1 MIDIYFNTDFI
12 NSLHKKLPNT
22 ILNMEIEYPDKV
34 RGHVRYD
41 SNKLSA
47 VYMFVKLNNVD
58 EYKYWSRG
66 ILKFE
71 YDGEFE
77 FTQIYLNNK
86 KDFHEYRYDKDLN
99 LNAKYRFYPNNKHIC
114 TQTEKDGKS
123 VDIKYYIKKGNFESY
138 LTELENM
145 DIIINDETK
154 NKYNMDRSFIKENT
168 DILYLTF

>member
-1 MIDIYFNTDFI
+1 MIDIYFNKDFI
-12 NSLHKKLPNT
+12 NNLNKKLPDT
-22 ILNMEIEYPDKV
+22 ILDMGIEYPDKV

-71 YDGEFE
+71 YDGKFE

-145 DIIINDETK
+145 DIIFNIN
-154 NKYNMDRSFIKENT
+154 
-168 DILYLTF
+168 